1 MTFVKNKF
9 SYALWACYIAIIC
22 FCYFGLMVSG
32 LISLSITDKSALIC
46 ICCLPLFF
54 AAGLFAL
61 IRWCIGRLSEAGR
74 LPIRISPKLEIV
86 TVLFLIVTGIVIRI
100 VCIGNGAEEA
110 AYFATAQVNGQKI
123 PMTAQRVQYLYLWLL
138 RGLFYVTGN
147 HFSAGLVLQ
156 IILQMLATAIWYLAL
171 RKMIGKAGAFIFL
184 LSVTL
189 LPYYVEAGLTYSPVI
204 LYWLLYGIA
213 FFMITILYEKEKSS
227 AYLKWQNGLILL
239 GIGVFIG
246 CLSYLDAFGM
256 TLLAFFVFINL
267 LKKDTPVRLNENGEK
282 ESPVLRIIILLAG
295 YFCGKYSLM
304 FLDALFSNTNIEVI
318 MSVWTKLFFP
328 KGSPSLDAVLGSFSG
343 PELFR
348 LVLVFFFL
356 ILGAPSFCLRKDAEN
371 QLIWIIYTGIAAAF
385 CLLRVETDAM
395 HYNYLMF
402 SALIILM
409 AAGLQELLY
418 IPEKTAEVFAT
429 SEKAQTEPEKT
440 PEPSEERYKQP
451 ADGGKKID
459 YIENPLP
466 LPKKSEKKSMGY
478 RYEISTEQMHYDIQ
492 VPDSDDFDL
501 KDV

>member
-61 IRWCIGRLSEAGR
+61 IRWCIGRLFEAGR

-123 PMTAQRVQYLYLWLL
+123 PMTAQGVQYLYLWLL

-239 GIGVFIG
+239 GIGVFI
-246 CLSYLDAFGM
+246 
-256 TLLAFFVFINL
+256 
-267 LKKDTPVRLNENGEK
+267 
-282 ESPVLRIIILLAG
+282 
-295 YFCGKYSLM
+295 
-304 FLDALFSNTNIEVI
+304 
-318 MSVWTKLFFP
+318 
-328 KGSPSLDAVLGSFSG
+328 
-343 PELFR
+343 
-348 LVLVFFFL
+348 
-356 ILGAPSFCLRKDAEN
+356 
-371 QLIWIIYTGIAAAF
+371 
-385 CLLRVETDAM
+385 
-395 HYNYLMF
+395 
-402 SALIILM
+402 
-409 AAGLQELLY
+409 
-418 IPEKTAEVFAT
+418 
-429 SEKAQTEPEKT
+429 
-440 PEPSEERYKQP
+440 
-451 ADGGKKID
+451 
-459 YIENPLP
+459 
-466 LPKKSEKKSMGY
+466 
-478 RYEISTEQMHYDIQ
+478 
-492 VPDSDDFDL
+492 
-501 KDV
+501 